1 MPFAA
6 FLVRKRLPPRVSLC
20 TFWGWQTWCSTN
32 LAMISR
38 PDSGGNEKGGSNFLP
53 TGEASASSKPSQTPT
68 LSHWVNA
75 TQRSTPLQHTLA
87 YQPSFLQTGT
97 PGIHETHL
105 SSPQHCSPPPP
116 PPQSLS
122 LCPALHTARLQWL
135 PTEVRLTCKLLT
147 LAMDPR
153 CPGSLLPLFYNYTE
167 FYPY

>member
-116 PPQSLS
+116 PAPISQPLPCSPHSPSAVTAHGGQADMQTPNPGHGPQM
-122 LCPALHTARLQWL
+122 PWL
-135 PTEVRLTCKLLT
+135 TPT
-147 LAMDPR
+147 
-153 CPGSLLPLFYNYTE
+153 SLL
-167 FYPY
+167 